1 MLPGMTDIPARSRR
15 SDATRAAILGAAR
28 ERFAADGYER
38 ATIRAIAAQAGIDPA
53 LVMRYFGNKEG
64 LFAGAVQFDLRLP
77 DLRSVPRESIG
88 ETLVEHFLDVWES
101 DETFFA
107 LLRAAV
113 TNEAAA
119 DRMREIFRSQVVP
132 AIAAVVP
139 DNASLPARAGFISST
154 LLGFALGRFVLRL
167 PNICM
172 LERRQIVANLAPVL
186 QQFVSGKLG
195 T

>member
-1 MLPGMTDIPARSRR
+1 MTNTPAKPRR
-15 SDATRAAILGAAR
+15 SDATRAAILAAAR

-38 ATIRAIAAQAGIDPA
+38 TTIRAIATQAGIDTA

-64 LFAGAVQFDLRLP
+64 LFADAVQFDLRLP
-77 DLRSVPRESIG
+77 DLRSVAPESIG
-88 ETLVEHFLDVWES
+88 KTLVEHFLDVWER

-119 DRMREIFRSQVVP
+119 DRMREIFKSQVLP
-132 AIAAVVP
+132 TLAAAVP
-139 DNASLPARAGFISST
+139 DKASLPVRAGFVSST

-167 PNICM
+167 PNLCA
-172 LERRQIVANLAPVL
+172 LERRQVTANLAPVL
-186 QQFVSGKLG
+186 QQFVNGELG